1 MCKSTIFVERRKQK
15 NCMVNQV
22 KIKSALISVYSKDG
36 IEELARLLEKLN
48 VQILSTG
55 GTFDFLKSKGIAA
68 TSIEEIT
75 TYPSILGGRV
85 KTLHPKI
92 FGGILWRRDQ
102 LKDVEDIQK
111 YDIPPIDLVVVD
123 LYPFEKTVASTDS
136 EDEII
141 EKIDI
146 GGISLIR
153 AAAKNFRHVM
163 VVPAADF
170 YKPLMD
176 ILAEK
181 NGYTSLEDRRR
192 FAAQAFNISSHYD
205 THIFKYFNRR
215 ENLPAFKQSILPH
228 YPMRYGENPHQ
239 KALFYGDLSAVF
251 SQLHG
256 KELSYNNLVD
266 VDAAIQL
273 ILDFEE
279 PAVGVIKHTNPC
291 GLATRSTLRQAW
303 IDALACDPVSAYG
316 GIIGVNRVI
325 DTETAEEINKL
336 FFEIIIAGGYEN
348 NALELLKSKKNRIIL
363 QKNSF
368 SFSDR
373 QFKSILNGVLE
384 QEKDRRT
391 EEEKD
396 FQLMTVKKPTAE
408 EVMDLLFANKAVKH
422 LKSNT
427 IVIAK
432 GKQLIG
438 CGMGQTSRVDALK
451 QAVLKAHTFG
461 FDTEGAV
468 MASDAFFPFADCVE
482 IAHEAGI
489 KAVIEPGGSIRDA
502 DSVKFC
508 DEHDMSMVFTGV
520 RHFKH

>member
-1 MCKSTIFVERRKQK
+1 MI
-15 NCMVNQV
+15 NQV
-22 KIKSALISVYSKDG
+22 KIKSALISVYSKEG

-55 GTFDFLKSKGIAA
+55 GTYDFLKSKGIAA
-68 TSIEEIT
+68 TPIEEIT

-102 LKDVEDIQK
+102 MKDVEDIQK
-111 YDIPPIDLVVVD
+111 YEIPSVDLVVVD
-123 LYPFEKTVASTDS
+123 LYPFEKTLASTDS

-153 AAAKNFRHVM
+153 AAAKNFLHVM

-170 YKPLMD
+170 YTPLME
-176 ILAEK
+176 ILATK

-192 FAAQAFNISSHYD
+192 FAAEAFNISSHYD
-205 THIFKYFNRR
+205 TQIFRYFNRR
-215 ENLPAFKQSILPH
+215 ENIHAFKQSILPR

-239 KALFYGDLSAVF
+239 KALFYGDLNQVF
-251 SQLHG
+251 TQLHG

-266 VDAAIQL
+266 VDAAINL
-273 ILDFEE
+273 ILEFSE
-279 PAVGVIKHTNPC
+279 PAVAVIKHTNPC
-291 GLATRSTLRQAW
+291 GLAVRATLKQAW
-303 IDALACDPVSAYG
+303 TDALACDPVSAFG
-316 GIIGVNRVI
+316 GIISANRVI
-325 DTETAEEINKL
+325 DPETAEEMNKL
-336 FFEIIIAGGYEN
+336 FFEIIIAEGFEN

-368 SFSDR
+368 TFSDR
-373 QFKSILNGVLE
+373 QFKSVLNGVLE
-384 QEKDRRT
+384 QEKDLKA

-396 FQLMTVKKPTAE
+396 FQFVTVKRPAAE
-408 EVMDLLFANKAVKH
+408 EVTDLLFVNKAVKH

-427 IVIAK
+427 IVLAK

-451 QAVLKAHTFG
+451 QAILKARAFG
-461 FDTEGAV
+461 FDTAGAV

-482 IAHEAGI
+482 IAHQAGI
-489 KAVIEPGGSIRDA
+489 RAVIEPGGSVRDA

>member
-1 MCKSTIFVERRKQK
+1 
-15 NCMVNQV
+15 MVNQV

-36 IEELARLLEKLN
+36 IAELATLLEKLN
-48 VQILSTG
+48 VTILSTG
-55 GTFDFLKSKGIAA
+55 GTYDFLKSKGIAA
-68 TSIEEIT
+68 TPIEEIT

-111 YDIPPIDLVVVD
+111 YEIPSVDLVVVD
-123 LYPFEKTVASTDS
+123 LYPFEKTVAFTDN
-136 EDEII
+136 EDDII

-163 VVPAADF
+163 VVPAAEF

-181 NGYTSLEDRRR
+181 NGYTSLDDRKR
-192 FAAQAFNISSHYD
+192 FAAQAFNVSSHYD
-205 THIFKYFNRR
+205 TNIFRYFNRR
-215 ENLPAFKQSILPH
+215 EDISAFKQSILPH
-228 YPMRYGENPHQ
+228 NSMRYGENPHQ
-239 KALFYGDLSAVF
+239 KALFYGNLEQVF
-251 SQLHG
+251 TQLHG

-266 VDAAIQL
+266 VDAAINL
-273 ILDFEE
+273 ILEFTE
-279 PAVGVIKHTNPC
+279 PTMAVIKHTNPC
-291 GLATRSTLRQAW
+291 GLASRTTLSQAW
-303 IDALACDPVSAYG
+303 IDALACDPVSAFG
-316 GIIGVNRVI
+316 GIISSNRVI
-325 DTETAEEINKL
+325 DMETAIEINKL
-336 FFEIIIAGGYEN
+336 FFEIIIAEGYEN

-368 SFSDR
+368 AFSER

-384 QEKDRRT
+384 QEKDLKT
-391 EEEKD
+391 EEETD
-396 FQLMTVKKPTAE
+396 FQLMTAKKPSAT
-408 EVMDLLFANKAVKH
+408 EVTDLLFANKAVKH

-427 IVIAK
+427 IVLAR

-451 QAVLKAHTFG
+451 QAILKAHAFG
-461 FDTEGAV
+461 FDTAGAV

-489 KAVIEPGGSIRDA
+489 RAVIEPGGSIRDA

>member
-1 MCKSTIFVERRKQK
+1 
-15 NCMVNQV
+15 MVNQV
-22 KIKSALISVYSKDG
+22 KIKSALISVYSKEG
-36 IEELARLLEKLN
+36 IEELARLLEKLD
-48 VQILSTG
+48 VTILSTG
-55 GTFDFLKSKGIAA
+55 GTYDFLKSKGIAA
-68 TSIEEIT
+68 TAIEEIT
-75 TYPSILGGRV
+75 SYPSILGGRV
-85 KTLHPKI
+85 KTVHPKI

-111 YDIPPIDLVVVD
+111 YEIPSVDLVVVD

-136 EDEII
+136 EDDII

-163 VVPAADF
+163 VVPAAEF

-176 ILAEK
+176 ILGEK
-181 NGYTSLEDRRR
+181 NGYTSLDDRRR
-192 FAAQAFNISSHYD
+192 FAAQAFSVSSHYD
-205 THIFKYFNRR
+205 THIFRYFNRR
-215 ENLPAFKQSILPH
+215 EGISAFKQSILPH
-228 YPMRYGENPHQ
+228 HTMRYGENPHQ
-239 KALFYGDLSAVF
+239 KALFYGDLSQVF
-251 SQLHG
+251 TQLHG

-266 VDAAIQL
+266 VDSAINL
-273 ILDFEE
+273 ILEFTE
-279 PAVGVIKHTNPC
+279 PTVGVIKHTNPC
-291 GLATRSTLRQAW
+291 GLASRATLRQAW
-303 IDALACDPVSAYG
+303 LDALACDPVSAFG
-316 GIIGVNRVI
+316 GIISTNQVI

-336 FFEIIIAGGYEN
+336 FFEIVIAEGYEN

-363 QKNSF
+363 QKNLF
-368 SFSDR
+368 AFSDR

-384 QEKDRRT
+384 QEKDLKT

-396 FQLMTVKKPTAE
+396 FQLMTVKKPTAAE
-408 EVMDLLFANKAVKH
+408 TTDLLFANKAVKH

-427 IVIAK
+427 IVLAR

-451 QAVLKAHTFG
+451 QAIIKAQAFG
-461 FDTEGAV
+461 FDTTGAV

-489 KAVIEPGGSIRDA
+489 RAVIEPGGSIRDA

-508 DEHDMSMVFTGV
+508 DENDMSMVFTGV